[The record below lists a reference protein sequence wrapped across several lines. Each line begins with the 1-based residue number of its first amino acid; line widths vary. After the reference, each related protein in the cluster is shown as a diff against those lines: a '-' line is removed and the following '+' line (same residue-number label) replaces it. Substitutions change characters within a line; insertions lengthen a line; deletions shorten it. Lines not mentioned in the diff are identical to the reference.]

1 MNSYTTR
8 DNTLLGMDRRFKDI
22 DLNFRRHPITKD
34 LVKRQGELAVKQ
46 SIMSLLMT
54 SPGERLF
61 QPGLGSG
68 IYNMLFEPMGS
79 MVSIRLERSISSI
92 INKYE
97 SRFSI
102 TSVGVVPAFNENG
115 YNITIVGTIINTNEE
130 VEIDFFL
137 ERLR

>member
-97 SRFSI
+97 SRFI
-102 TSVGVVPAFNENG
+102 VTSVGVVPAFNENG
-115 YNITIVGTIINTNEE
+115 YNITVVGTIINTNEE

>member
-1 MNSYTTR
+1 MNSYTQR
-8 DNTLLGMDRRFKDI
+8 SNTLLGMDDKFKDV

-34 LVKRQGELAVKQ
+34 LIKRQGELSIKQ

-79 MVSIRLERSISSI
+79 MVSVRLERSISSI
-92 INKYE
+92 INKHE
-97 SRFSI
+97 PRFQT
-102 TSVGVVPAFNENG
+102 TSVGVVPAFQENG
-115 YNITIVGTIINTNEE
+115 YNITISGTIRNTNQE
-130 VEIDFFL
+130 VDIDFFL

>member
-1 MNSYTTR
+1 MNSYTAR
-8 DNTLLGMDRRFKDI
+8 DNTLLGMDGRFKDI

-34 LVKRQGELAVKQ
+34 LVKRQGELVVRQ

-97 SRFSI
+97 SRFI
-102 TSVGVVPAFNENG
+102 VTSVGVVPAFNENG
-115 YNITIVGTIINTNEE
+115 YNITVVGTIINTNEE
-130 VEIDFFL
+130 VKIDFFL

>member
-8 DNTLLGMDRRFKDI
+8 DNTLLGMDKRFKDI

-92 INKYE
+92 
-97 SRFSI
+97 